1 MTEWKR
7 LTSMALTIFLAT
19 GTGVVRSSVAEAQTS
34 CAKSPPTRSTLIT
47 MSDGVELSA
56 NYWLPGVGKYP
67 TILHMTPYAKAG
79 ATAPVTGTKA
89 PTSRFVPRPATCY
102 AYVAVDIRGT
112 GASGGDFCIFCL
124 REQMDGK
131 EVVEWI
137 AEQEWSDKKVGMI
150 GGSYAGI
157 TALFTAAQF
166 GDDESSP
173 LKAIAPAHVMSDPY
187 RDAAW
192 HNGLFSSFFVPQW
205 AALQTQQSAEGSIET
220 PRRLTERGGSRNPME
235 SRSEEWDGPLYRERA
250 LYLVD
255 KKIAV
260 PTFLWSGW
268 FDGFSRGTIR
278 TFQGISSANKILV
291 MDPFGHHYGSTTREP
306 FTRYWNEWDG
316 NNDLSETLLR
326 EWFDYFL
333 KGEDVVDA
341 PPGGA
346 ATDVC
351 TSRSMILAGS
361 AVCYY
366 DLGSN
371 EWKSASDWPPSGTQL
386 KTLYLSGEDAEDAT
400 SRHRGSLVTDG
411 SLVEAVLG
419 EDGGSDVYVYDPVQG
434 ISDALSKWGEVAASP
449 QMLAGQRPDEVR
461 ALSYTTPP
469 LEEPLPLAGPL
480 ELKFYASTTAK
491 DMDWVV
497 KVSDVPPEGE
507 PCTALPAR
515 LPDDKSVP
523 NTPVEDAVRQTY
535 EQVRQAYS
543 HTRQPGN
550 SCLLTSGYLR
560 ASHREVDEGKSL
572 PAEPWI
578 INELEHVF
586 DVPNALTDP
595 DPVVEYRIDIWP
607 IASTLQPGHQ
617 LRITIMSSDVPSH
630 EPSPYAGV
638 NEIFH
643 DARYPSRLIV
653 TTIPNEPPEVE
664 VEVTPDE
671 VSGNGPVDI
680 SASVSDDEGV
690 SDVSSIDVMLRDRND
705 TIFGSW
711 SLSDFVADGIK
722 TLRFSENDVQL
733 AGPSPWTV
741 ALTATDTDGASA
753 SDTATIVRIE
763 EGDNQE
769 GDDKDDEDQ
778 ADTSEE
784 TTTASTMTGGRGSLV
799 RTPI

>member
-1 MTEWKR
+1 MSLWKR
-7 LTSMALTIFLAT
+7 FTGLVLTTFLAA
-19 GTGVVRSSVAEAQTS
+19 GVSTVTMSVAVAQTA
-34 CAKSPPTRSTLIT
+34 CEKKPDTQSTTIT
-47 MSDGVELSA
+47 MSDGVELSV
-56 NYWLPGVGKYP
+56 NYWLPSKEGKFP
-67 TILHMTPYAKAG
+67 AVLQMTPYAK
-79 ATAPVTGTKA
+79 GTEA
-89 PTSRFVPRPATCY
+89 PTGRFEPRPATCY
-102 AYVAVDIRGT
+102 ARVAVDIRGT
-112 GASGGDFCIFCL
+112 GASGGNFCIFCP
-124 REQMDGK
+124 REQLDGK

-137 AEQEWSDKKVGMI
+137 AGQEWSDRKVGMI

-166 GDDESSP
+166 GNDESSP

-192 HNGLFSSFFVPQW
+192 HNGLFSNFVPQW
-205 AALQTQQSAEGSIET
+205 AAFQTQQSLEGSIAT
-220 PRRLTERGGSRNPME
+220 PHRLTERDGSRNPME
-235 SRSEEWDGPLYRERA
+235 ARLEEWDGLLYRERA

-255 KKIAV
+255 EKITV

-326 EWFDYFL
+326 EWFDYHL

-341 PPGGA
+341 LPGGA

-351 TSRSMILAGS
+351 TSRLLLAAS

-371 EWKSASDWPPSGTQL
+371 EWKTASDWPPSGKQL
-386 KTLYLSGEDAEDAT
+386 KTLFLSGEDAEDAT
-400 SRHRGSLVTDG
+400 SRHRGSLVADG
-411 SLVEAVLG
+411 SLVEAALG

-434 ISDALSKWGEVAASP
+434 ASDTSSKWGEVAASP
-449 QMLAGQRPDEVR
+449 QVAAGQRPDDVR

-469 LEEPLPLAGPL
+469 LEEPLALAGPL
-480 ELKFYASTTAK
+480 ELKFHASTTAK

-507 PCTALPAR
+507 ACTALPAR

-550 SCLLTSGYLR
+550 ACLLTSGYLR

-586 DVPNALTDP
+586 EVPNRLTDP
-595 DPVVEYRIDIWP
+595 DPVVEYRVDIWP
-607 IASTLQPGHQ
+607 IAATLQPGHR

-643 DARYPSRLIV
+643 NARYPSQLIATV
-653 TTIPNEPPEVE
+653 VQPPIAPQVE
-664 VEVTPDE
+664 VSAEPTDVHGRA
-671 VSGNGPVDI
+671 SVDI
-680 SASVSDDEGV
+680 TANVSDANGV
-690 SDVSSIDVMLRDRND
+690 DDIA
-705 TIFGSW
+705 TISLVVLDADGRVVGSW
-711 SLSDFVADGIK
+711 DLSSFDKQEDHYVLGLD
-722 TLRFSENDVQL
+722 DVHL
-733 AGPSPWTV
+733 IGAWPWEIT
-741 ALTATDTDGASA
+741 LTATDLKGLS
-753 SDTATIVRIE
+753 SS
-763 EGDNQE
+763 
-769 GDDKDDEDQ
+769 
-778 ADTSEE
+778 TSEIVNRD
-784 TTTASTMTGGRGSLV
+784 TGPPKDGS
-799 RTPI
+799 